1 MPTMFRKLVGL
12 LALCLISSNALAS
25 PQRIV
30 SLTPHITELLFAI
43 GAGPQVVAT
52 DDASDWPTAVKKL
65 PRVANYQSIN
75 LEQLLAIQPDLVV
88 VWDGHQQLMAG
99 QIRALGIPVLVIN
112 SRQLG
117 DLPRDLRILGQQTGH
132 EAEAATQAAFAAN
145 ELTRLRQLYQ
155 GRKPV
160 SLFYQLWTPP
170 LTTVARGS
178 WIQEAIE
185 LCGGNNGFASSPTP
199 YPQVTEEAVVVQAP
213 SLIISAQDQHSLDFW
228 QRWQQIP
235 AVKHKQLKIS
245 QPDRLQR
252 LTLRTLDG
260 IAELCQLIDQAR

>member
-1 MPTMFRKLVGL
+1 MFHKIATL
-12 LALCLISSNALAS
+12 LALCLISCNALAS

-43 GAGPQVVAT
+43 GAGPQVVAI
-52 DDASDWPTAVKKL
+52 DDASDWPLAVKKL

-88 VWDGHQQLMAG
+88 VWDGYQQLMAE
-99 QIRALGIPVLVIN
+99 QLRALGIPVLTIH

-132 EAEAATQAAFAAN
+132 ESEAATQAAFATN
-145 ELTRLRQLYQ
+145 ELARLRQRYQ
-155 GRKPV
+155 QRKPV
-160 SLFYQLWTPP
+160 SLFYQLWNPP

-185 LCGGNNGFASSPTP
+185 LCGGDNSFAASPTP
-199 YPQVTEEAVVVQAP
+199 YPQVTEEAVVLQAP
-213 SLIISAQDQHSLDFW
+213 SLIIGAQDQHSLELW
-228 QRWQQIP
+228 QRWPQLP

>member
-1 MPTMFRKLVGL
+1 MPTMVRKLASV
-12 LALCLISSNALAS
+12 LALCLLGANALAS

-43 GAGPQVVAT
+43 GAGPQVIAT
-52 DDASDWPTAVKKL
+52 DDASDWPPAVKKL

-75 LEQLLAIQPDLVV
+75 LEQLLAHQPDLVV
-88 VWDGHQQLMAG
+88 VWDGYQQLMAE
-99 QIRALGIPVLVIN
+99 QIRALGIPVLVLH

-132 EAEAATQAAFAAN
+132 EAEAATQAAFATN
-145 ELTRLRQLYQ
+145 ELARLRQLYQ

-160 SLFYQLWTPP
+160 SLFYQLWAPP

-185 LCGGNNGFASSPTP
+185 LCGGANGFATSPTP
-199 YPQVTEEAVVVQAP
+199 YPQVTEEAVLLQAP
-213 SLIISAQDQHSLDFW
+213 SLIISAQDQRSLDLW
-228 QRWQQIP
+228 QRWPQIP
-235 AVKHKQLKIS
+235 AVKHQQLRES
-245 QPDRLQR
+245 PPDKLQR
-252 LTLRTLDG
+252 LTLRTLEG

>member
-1 MPTMFRKLVGL
+1 MPTMGRKLASL
-12 LALCLISSNALAS
+12 LVLCLIGSNALAS

-43 GAGPQVVAT
+43 GAGPQVIAT
-52 DDASDWPTAVKKL
+52 DDASDWPPEVKKL

-88 VWDGHQQLMAG
+88 VWDGYQQLMAE
-99 QIRALGIPVLVIN
+99 QIRALGIPVLVLH

-117 DLPRDLRILGQQTGH
+117 DPPRDLRILGQQTGH
-132 EAEAATQAAFAAN
+132 ETEAATQAAFADD
-145 ELTRLRQLYQ
+145 ELARLGQQYQ

-160 SLFYQLWTPP
+160 SLFYQLWAPP

-185 LCGGNNGFASSPTP
+185 LCGGANAFAASPTP
-199 YPQVTEEAVVVQAP
+199 YPQVTEEAVVLQAP
-213 SLIISAQDQHSLDFW
+213 SLIISAQDQSSLELW
-228 QRWQQIP
+228 QRWPQIP
-235 AVKHKQLKIS
+235 AVKHKLLRVS